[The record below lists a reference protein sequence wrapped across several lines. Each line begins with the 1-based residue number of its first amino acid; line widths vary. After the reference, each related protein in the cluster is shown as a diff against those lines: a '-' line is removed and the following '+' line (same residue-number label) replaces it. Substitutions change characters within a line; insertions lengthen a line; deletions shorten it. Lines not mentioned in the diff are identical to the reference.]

1 MAKIRLR
8 PIKAT
13 TKPRDDRDDYF
24 YDKPGSLPGT
34 LSIEPDATP
43 PVILLFDYNQTA
55 LTCQQLATPEECFP
69 YLDSDSVSWV
79 DVQGLG
85 SENILQR
92 LGQVFK
98 LHPLVLEDIVNV
110 PQRPKVE
117 EYEDQ
122 LVIIARMV
130 IPKESGYGFYSEQV
144 SFVLGEHYL
153 LTVQEEPE
161 HDCFEQVR
169 MRIRQNK
176 GVLRKQKADY
186 LAYTLIDAII
196 DGFFPVLEAYGEY
209 IEDLEEEVVTNPTR
223 QTLQKIYRVRR
234 ELLTL
239 RRAIWP
245 QRDAINSLIRDGN
258 ELITDHVHIYL
269 RDCYDHAVQVLDM
282 VETYR
287 ELTSGLMDVYLSA
300 VSNRMNEIMKLLTV
314 ISSIFIPLT
323 FIAGVY
329 GMNFNTEKSPWNMPE
344 LNWYWGYPLCLAAMA
359 AIAFGL
365 IYFFWR
371 RGWFEN
377 FSTIQDEETEANIQ
391 KSAIATPRSKRR
403 RG

>member
-1 MAKIRLR
+1 MTKIHFR
-8 PIKAT
+8 PFKKT
-13 TKPRDDRDDYF
+13 TKPREEFF
-24 YDKPGSLPGT
+24 YDEPGSLPGT
-34 LSIEPDATP
+34 LSIEADATP
-43 PVILLFDYNQTA
+43 PVIYLIDYNGTDVTRKQ
-55 LTCQQLATPEECFP
+55 LTTPEECLP
-69 YLDSDSVSWV
+69 YLDTESVSWV

-92 LGQVFK
+92 LGQVFN
-98 LHPLVLEDIVNV
+98 LHPLVLEDVVNV
-110 PQRPKVE
+110 PQRPKME
-117 EYEDQ
+117 DYEDQ
-122 LVIIARMV
+122 LVIITRMV
-130 IPKESGYGFYSEQV
+130 IPKESGSGFYSEQV
-144 SFVLGEHYL
+144 SFVLGKHYL

-169 MRIRQNK
+169 MRIRNKK
-176 GVLRKQKADY
+176 GVLCKHGADY
-186 LAYTLIDAII
+186 LTYALIDSII
-196 DGFFPVLEAYGEY
+196 DGYFPVLEDYGEY

-245 QRDAINSLIRDGN
+245 QRDAINSLIRDGS
-258 ELITDHVHIYL
+258 ELIGDHVQIYL

-300 VSNRMNEIMKLLTV
+300 VGNRMNEIMKLLTV

-323 FIAGVY
+323 FVAGIY
-329 GMNFNTEKSPWNMPE
+329 GMNFNTEVSPFNMPE
-344 LNWYWGYPLCLAAMA
+344 LNWYLGYPLCLASMG

-365 IYFFWR
+365 VYFFWR

-377 FSTIQDEETEANIQ
+377 FSTLADDDFNSSDIGKTTI
-391 KSAIATPRSKRR
+391 STRRSKIKRS
-403 RG
+403 